1 MLGIVKATQLLH
13 STFPPLMTVC
23 ENRPIERGCCIHDKS
38 LIILAPLS
46 LCQST
51 RLDMISLV
59 NGHIPEFRVHSNL
72 MEPTSLMGESELK
85 KFLMNI
91 TENAGSFRCPS
102 RVILILMKFRIL
114 ILACC
119 HVFPTAS
126 LVSELF
132 LFSL

>member
-23 ENRPIERGCCIHDKS
+23 ENRPIERGCCIHEKS

-72 MEPTSLMGESELK
+72 IEHISLLRESELK
-85 KFLMNI
+85 TFSMNI
-91 TENAGSFRCPS
+91 DRKCGIF
-102 RVILILMKFRIL
+102 
-114 ILACC
+114 
-119 HVFPTAS
+119 
-126 LVSELF
+126 
-132 LFSL
+132 